1 MSFTDFFSLLLPFSG
16 KDHIVLSNFSI
27 LVCFALGRAAVKI
40 QAEKIFLPHGEKIKQ
55 ETKAENQYPVYYPL
69 YEDTGKYLQEIGKRK
84 LASRPAHVVSKQ
96 GKDIWPIIITRMS
109 SKNLRRYNISLL
121 YNFL

>member
-27 LVCFALGRAAVKI
+27 LVCFALGRADVKI

-69 YEDTGKYLQEIGKRK
+69 YEDTGRYLQKIGKRAGLK
-84 LASRPAHVVSKQ
+84 ACSCSFKT
-96 GKDIWPIIITRMS
+96 KKS
-109 SKNLRRYNISLL
+109 YFYKNH
-121 YNFL
+121 